1 VRVLLLQPSRPN
13 ERWQGSRADAL
24 IDRQP
29 DRSPV
34 RPNRLL
40 DRSVKAVGQDNPG
53 FIPEM
58 QLSRSRENLGIPNR

>member
-1 VRVLLLQPSRPN
+1 VKIDRKKY
-13 ERWQGSRADAL
+13 EEHGIL